1 MELTVPPPPKAPW
14 YLRPALALAR
24 RITGKDPLPG
34 RLLAHAPKVAV
45 AAGLLEAFSAHAPG
59 DLDART
65 LKLARLAASLV
76 SGCPFCID
84 MNAAGADE
92 AGVGAD
98 DVAALFAGDDAAFEP
113 RAAVAVALAR
123 AMSETPCALSDELR
137 RRVAAT
143 FTPREVVV
151 LASACAQVNYW
162 ARLNQALGVPALG
175 FVYAP
180 GASCTAPPQRSRD

>member
-1 MELTVPPPPKAPW
+1 MELTIPPPAKVPFF
-14 YLRPALALAR
+14 LRPALALAR
-24 RITGKDPLPG
+24 RLTGKDPLPG
-34 RLLAHAPKVAV
+34 RLLAHAPKVAF

-65 LKLARLAASLV
+65 LKLARLAASVV

-84 MNAAGADE
+84 MNASGTDE
-92 AGVGAD
+92 AGVTRAE
-98 DVAALFAGDDAAFEP
+98 VAALFAEDDLAFEP
-113 RAAVAVALAR
+113 RAQVAVALAR
-123 AMSETPCALSDELR
+123 AMSRTPCTLSDELR
-137 RRVAAT
+137 GRVSST

-175 FVYAP
+175 FTYEPGSSCAVPP
-180 GASCTAPPQRSRD
+180 GA